1 MDRRQTLNFLEAFTT
16 AKCPNGKSISEDILD
31 RNRMKDCLIFNSVD
45 LLVMSAL
52 KHVLKELAEL
62 KKK

>member
-1 MDRRQTLNFLEAFTT
+1 MDKKQTMAFLEAYTT

-52 KHVLKELAEL
+52 KCILEELAEL